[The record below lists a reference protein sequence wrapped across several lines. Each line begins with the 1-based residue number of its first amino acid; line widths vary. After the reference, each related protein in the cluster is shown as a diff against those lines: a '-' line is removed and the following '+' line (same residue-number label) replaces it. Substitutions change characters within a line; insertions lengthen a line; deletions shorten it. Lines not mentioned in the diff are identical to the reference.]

1 MTEKEVKVQEMVN
14 TTKKAQYVSEFT
26 KKLEK
31 SKVVVVGSAEGLS
44 VEEMNAMRKSI
55 RANGDETR
63 VVKNTLITRALDNLK
78 HEELSKLCTGSTL
91 MVFGYSDPVSP
102 VKALFDFADK
112 AKKFKFKGGM
122 LGDKVLSV
130 AELEA
135 LSKLPGREQLLGM
148 LLSCMNGPIRNM
160 VSVTQGP
167 IRKMVYALQAL
178 KEKKEKEAA

>member
-1 MTEKEVKVQEMVN
+1 MTEKEVKIQEMVD
-14 TTKKAQYVSEFT
+14 TSKKAQYVEEFSQKL
-26 KKLEK
+26 KKA
-31 SKVVVVGSAEGLS
+31 KVVVIGSAEGLT
-44 VEEMNAMRKSI
+44 VEEMNLMRKNI

-63 VVKNTLITRALDNLK
+63 VVKNTLVHRALDNLK
-78 HEELSKLCTGSTL
+78 HEELGKLCIGSTL
-91 MVFGYSDPVSP
+91 MVFGYSDPVAP

-135 LSKLPGREQLLGM
+135 LSKLPGREQLISM

-167 IRKMVYALQAL
+167 IRKMVYCLQAL
-178 KEKKEKEAA
+178 KEQKEKAAA